1 MDTVDSDVQA
11 LLIEYI
17 NTSFKDGNLAIA
29 VIGDK
34 GSVDINKRM
43 DNASKIDN
51 YPIVYFASDFIN
63 SDGETV
69 SGPEQ

>member
-1 MDTVDSDVQA
+1 M
-11 LLIEYI
+11 LIEYI

-43 DNASKIDN
+43 ENASKIDN
-51 YPIVYFASDFIN
+51 YPIVYLQAILSIL
-63 SDGETV
+63 TV
-69 SGPEQ
+69 KLSADLRQ